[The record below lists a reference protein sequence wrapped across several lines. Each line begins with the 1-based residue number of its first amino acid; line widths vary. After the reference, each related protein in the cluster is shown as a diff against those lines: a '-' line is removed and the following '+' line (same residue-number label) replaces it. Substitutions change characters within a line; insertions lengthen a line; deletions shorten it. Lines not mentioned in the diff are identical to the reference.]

1 MTEGVT
7 PRVRLRPSGPT
18 RTSAHPVCKSVD
30 VSHWVRRR
38 PRRHPVPFRLL
49 AISFALAVAL
59 VGCTADRPTLDGT
72 GTITIAGAT
81 LIDGTGAPPIEDA
94 VVIVRGDRIERVGSR
109 RDVPVPE
116 GGEVIDAAAKFL
128 IPGLVDVH
136 NHYRDGLEEWSWGLQ
151 LHAGV
156 LTIQSL
162 GSDHGQTPA
171 MIAEARAGNVPGPR
185 IFTAGVGF
193 SHPQGFPPGKLG
205 PATEEDAREMVRE
218 LAAQEVDLIK
228 MWVDTFLDTRPKIE
242 PGIRAAIA
250 DEAARHGIPVSAHIF
265 FEDDVRQLVDAG
277 VRSFIHGVRDGEVG
291 DEFVAMAQKNGLT
304 FAPALGQAKT
314 FWWVAEHPELL
325 DDEEFR
331 AGIQPPALER
341 LLDPENRAAMLASEN
356 TAKRRV
362 AFDYMAKFIRRMHEA
377 GVVITLGSDSGAGNI
392 AYGWGTHH
400 ELEALVEDAG
410 LTPLEALA
418 AAGAAAA
425 AELTDEP
432 DFGSI
437 AEGMAADLILLS
449 ADPLADIRN
458 TRQIDRVM
466 QAGVWLERGLP
477 EFPQPAVSDDQ

>member
-1 MTEGVT
+1 M
-7 PRVRLRPSGPT
+7 
-18 RTSAHPVCKSVD
+18 
-30 VSHWVRRR
+30 RRR
-38 PRRHPVPFRLL
+38 PRRHPVPFRLPAIACALAAASVACAPDQL
-49 AISFALAVAL
+49 AI
-59 VGCTADRPTLDGT
+59 DGT

-81 LIDGTGAPPIEDA
+81 LIDGTGAPPVEDA
-94 VVIVRGDRIERVGSR
+94 VVIVRGDRIERAGSR
-109 RDVPVPE
+109 QDVPVPE
-116 GGEVIDAAAKFL
+116 GGEVVDAAGKFL

-151 LHAGV
+151 LHSGV
-156 LTIQSL
+156 LTVRSL
-162 GSDHGQTPA
+162 GSDHGRTPA
-171 MIAEARAGNVPGPR
+171 MIAEARAGNVAAPR

-193 SHPQGFPPGKLG
+193 THPEGFPPGKLG
-205 PATEEDAREMVRE
+205 PATEEEAREMVRE

-242 PGIRAAIA
+242 PEIRAAIA
-250 DEAARHGIPVSAHIF
+250 DEAARHGIAVSAHIF
-265 FEDDVRQLVDAG
+265 FEDDARQLVDAG
-277 VRSFIHGVRDGEVG
+277 VRSFVHGVRDGEV
-291 DEFVAMAQKNGLT
+291 DDDFVAMARENGLT

-331 AGIQPPALER
+331 AGIQPLAFER

-362 AFDYMAKFIRRMHEA
+362 AFDYMAKFIRRMNEA
-377 GVVITLGSDSGAGNI
+377 GVVVTLGSDSGAGNI

-400 ELEALVEDAG
+400 ELEALVDDAG
-410 LTPLEALA
+410 LTPLQALA
-418 AAGAAAA
+418 SGGAAAA
-425 AELTDEP
+425 AELTDNP
-432 DFGSI
+432 DFGTV

-458 TRQIDRVM
+458 TRRIDRVM

-477 EFPQPAVSDDQ
+477 EFPQPEE

>member
-1 MTEGVT
+1 M
-7 PRVRLRPSGPT
+7 
-18 RTSAHPVCKSVD
+18 
-30 VSHWVRRR
+30 
-38 PRRHPVPFRLL
+38 
-49 AISFALAVAL
+49 
-59 VGCTADRPTLDGT
+59 
-72 GTITIAGAT
+72 
-81 LIDGTGAPPIEDA
+81 
-94 VVIVRGDRIERVGSR
+94 
-109 RDVPVPE
+109 PVPE
-116 GGEVIDAAAKFL
+116 GGEVVDATGKFL
-128 IPGLVDVH
+128 IPGLVDLH
-136 NHYRDGLEEWSWGLQ
+136 NHYRDGLEEWSWALQ

-156 LTIQSL
+156 LTVRSL

-171 MIAEARAGNVPGPR
+171 MIDEARAGNVPAPR

-193 SHPQGFPPGKLG
+193 SHPEGFPPGKLG
-205 PATEEDAREMVRE
+205 PATEEEAREMVRE

-277 VRSFIHGVRDGEVG
+277 VRSFIHGVRDGEV
-291 DEFVAMAQKNGLT
+291 DDDFVAMALEKGLS

-325 DDEEFR
+325 DDEELR
-331 AGIQPPALER
+331 AGLQPALLER
-341 LLDPENRAAMLASEN
+341 LLDPENRAAMLESES
-356 TAKRRV
+356 TARRRV
-362 AFDYMAKFIRRMHEA
+362 AYDYVTEFVRRMNEA
-377 GVVITLGSDSGAGNI
+377 GVPITVGSDSGAGNI

-400 ELEALVEDAG
+400 ELETLVEDGG

-425 AELTDEP
+425 AELTDGP

-437 AEGMAADLILLS
+437 SEGMAADLVLLS

-458 TRQIDRVM
+458 TRRIDRVM

-477 EFPQPAVSDDQ
+477 EFPGRAR

>member
-1 MTEGVT
+1 MTEEV
-7 PRVRLRPSGPT
+7 
-18 RTSAHPVCKSVD
+18 A
-30 VSHWVRRR
+30 HWVRRR
-38 PRRHPVPFRLL
+38 PRRHPVPLRLP
-49 AISFALAVAL
+49 AIAFAVAAVL
-59 VGCTADRPTLDGT
+59 VACAPEEPTIDGA

-81 LIDGTGAPPIEDA
+81 LIDGTGAPPVEDA
-94 VVIVRGDRIERVGSR
+94 VVIVRGDRIERAGSR
-109 RDVPVPE
+109 QDVPVPE
-116 GGEVIDAAAKFL
+116 GGEVVDAAGKFL

-151 LHAGV
+151 LHSGV
-156 LTIQSL
+156 LTVRSL
-162 GSDHGQTPA
+162 GSDHGRTPA
-171 MIAEARAGNVPGPR
+171 MIAEARAGNVAAPR

-193 SHPQGFPPGKLG
+193 SHPEGFPPGKLG
-205 PATEEDAREMVRE
+205 PATEEEARELVRE

-242 PGIRAAIA
+242 PEIRSAIA

-277 VRSFIHGVRDGEVG
+277 VRSFVHGVRDGEVG
-291 DEFVAMAQKNGLT
+291 DDFVAMAQENGLT

-331 AGIQPPALER
+331 AGIQPRQLER
-341 LLDPENRAAMLASEN
+341 LLDPENRAAMLESES

-362 AFDYMAKFIRRMHEA
+362 AYDYFTKFVRRMNEA
-377 GVVITLGSDSGAGNI
+377 GVTITLGSDSGAGNI

-400 ELEALVEDAG
+400 ELEALVDDAG
-410 LTPLEALA
+410 LTPLQALA
-418 AAGAAAA
+418 SGGAAAA
-425 AELTDEP
+425 AELTDDP
-432 DFGSI
+432 DFGTV
-437 AEGMAADLILLS
+437 ADGMAADLVLLS

-458 TRQIDRVM
+458 TRRIDRVM

-477 EFPQPAVSDDQ
+477 EFPQPEE

>member
-1 MTEGVT
+1 MTEEVT
-7 PRVRLRPSGPT
+7 P
-18 RTSAHPVCKSVD
+18 
-30 VSHWVRRR
+30 WVRRR

-59 VGCTADRPTLDGT
+59 AACTPDPPAIDGT

-81 LIDGTGAPPIEDA
+81 LIDGTGASPIEDA
-94 VVIVRGDRIERVGSR
+94 VVIVRGDRIEHAGSR
-109 RDVPVPE
+109 ADVPVPE
-116 GGEVIDAAAKFL
+116 GGEVVDVTGKFL
-128 IPGLVDVH
+128 IPGLVDLH
-136 NHYRDGLEEWSWGLQ
+136 NHYRDGLEEWSWALQ

-156 LTIQSL
+156 LTVRSL

-171 MIAEARAGNVPGPR
+171 MIAEARAGTVPAPR

-193 SHPQGFPPGKLG
+193 THPEGFPPGKLG
-205 PATEEDAREMVRE
+205 PATEEEARAMVRE

-228 MWVDTFLDTRPKIE
+228 MWVDTFLDTRPKIGPE
-242 PGIRAAIA
+242 IRAAIA
-250 DEAARHGIPVSAHIF
+250 DEAARHGIPVAAHVF
-265 FEDDVRQLVDAG
+265 FENDVWQLVDAG
-277 VRSFIHGVRDGEVG
+277 VRSFVHGVRDQEVD
-291 DEFVAMAQKNGLT
+291 DEFVAMVQEKGLS

-331 AGIQPPALER
+331 AGIQPAAFER
-341 LLDPENRAAMLASEN
+341 LLDPANRAAMLESES
-356 TAKRRV
+356 TARRRV
-362 AFDYMAKFIRRMHEA
+362 AYDYVTKFVRRMNEA
-377 GVVITLGSDSGAGNI
+377 GATITVGSDSGAGNI

-400 ELEALVEDAG
+400 ELETLVEDAG
-410 LTPLEALA
+410 LTPLETLA

-425 AELTDEP
+425 AELTDDP
-432 DFGSI
+432 DFGSV
-437 AEGMAADLILLS
+437 AEGNAADLVLLS

-477 EFPQPAVSDDQ
+477 EFPQPAASEDQ